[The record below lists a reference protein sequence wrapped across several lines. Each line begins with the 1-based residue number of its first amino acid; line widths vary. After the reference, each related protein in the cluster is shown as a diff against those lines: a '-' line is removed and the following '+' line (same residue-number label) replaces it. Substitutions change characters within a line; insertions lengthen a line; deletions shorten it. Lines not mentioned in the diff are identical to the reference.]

1 MGDLSKP
8 RKMKLIGFLPAL
20 VAANCADSIDADK
33 IVWAGAQVCKTKLK
47 GTTTHKI
54 MVNMNKLKATDE
66 DADRGKEKSYT
77 GFIGWSKKKCGK
89 PFLDAVA
96 DGTVG
101 IHMMD
106 KYFAGEDCPYADS
119 GFRHHQVTVS
129 KGYPAAWIQFTH
141 NPEPGKTLGN
151 QYKDQ
156 FHLLF
161 TGLGWLLYIICCL
174 CTLYTKLQ
182 YLNRQGRL
190 GR

>member
-1 MGDLSKP
+1 
-8 RKMKLIGFLPAL
+8 
-20 VAANCADSIDADK
+20 
-33 IVWAGAQVCKTKLK
+33 
-47 GTTTHKI
+47 
-54 MVNMNKLKATDE
+54 
-66 DADRGKEKSYT
+66 
-77 GFIGWSKKKCGK
+77 
-89 PFLDAVA
+89 
-96 DGTVG
+96 
-101 IHMMD
+101 MMD
-106 KYFAGEDCPYADS
+106 KYFAGEDYPYADS

-161 TGLGWLLYIICCL
+161 TGLGQLLYIICCL

-182 YLNRQGRL
+182 YLNRQGHL